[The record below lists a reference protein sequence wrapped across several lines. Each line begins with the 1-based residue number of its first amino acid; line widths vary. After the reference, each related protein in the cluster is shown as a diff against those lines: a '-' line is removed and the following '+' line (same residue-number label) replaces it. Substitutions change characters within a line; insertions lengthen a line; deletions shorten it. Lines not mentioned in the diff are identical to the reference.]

1 MTSEAYLIDKDYVID
16 FLKGK
21 SYASEIYKSV
31 LSKAEIA
38 ISIITYAE
46 VYEGIFY
53 GKDREQHEAN
63 FLGFTGQIP
72 IFGITQSIAKQ
83 YAIIRGNL
91 RANKATKNLTEPKK
105 YYDLFIATTALE
117 YSLTLV
123 TNNVKDYE
131 RIIPYLKLY
140 HPAKEAGQKAA

>member
-1 MTSEAYLIDKDYVID
+1 MTSEAYLLDTDYVID

-21 SYASEIYKSV
+21 SYASEIYTQV

-38 ISIITYAE
+38 MSIITYAE
-46 VYEGIFY
+46 IYEGIFY
-53 GKDREQHEAN
+53 GRDKEQHEAN
-63 FLGFTGQIP
+63 FLGFTNQIL
-72 IFGITQSIAKQ
+72 IYGITPSIAKQ

-91 RANKATKNLTEPKK
+91 RSNKATKDLAEPKK

-117 YSLTLV
+117 YGLTLV

-131 RIIPYLKLY
+131 RIIPYLRLY
-140 HPAKEAGQKAA
+140 SPMKEVA

>member
-1 MTSEAYLIDKDYVID
+1 MNPKAYLLDTDYVID

-21 SYASEIYKSV
+21 PYASEIYKQV
-31 LSKAEIA
+31 LSKAEIG

-53 GKDREQHEAN
+53 GRDRQEHEKN
-63 FLGFTGQIP
+63 FLGFADHITIYNL
-72 IFGITQSIAKQ
+72 TQSIARQ

-91 RANKATKNLTEPKK
+91 RSQKTTKDLAEPKK

-117 YSLTLV
+117 YGLTLV
-123 TNNVKDYE
+123 TNNVKDYN
-131 RIIPYLKLY
+131 RIIPYLQLY
-140 HPAKEAGQKAA
+140 HPAQEAA